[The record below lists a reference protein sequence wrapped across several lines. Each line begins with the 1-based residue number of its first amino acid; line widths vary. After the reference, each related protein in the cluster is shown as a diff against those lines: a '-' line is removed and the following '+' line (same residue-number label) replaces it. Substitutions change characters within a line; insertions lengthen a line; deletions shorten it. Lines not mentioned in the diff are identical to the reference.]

1 MNTDMKH
8 VITLD
13 IGGSHITAAVVNATT
28 KTVYTNTIVKESF
41 DSNEEVGEVLSL
53 WKKVIHT
60 CFAKADVQKLEG
72 LAFCMPGP
80 FDYEKGI
87 CWIKDQ
93 SKYEKFYGVDVKKA
107 ILEKMELPADF
118 PVYFQNDADSFG
130 IGEVYQN
137 PAFLDKKVIAI
148 TLGTGLGACFID
160 HGNVVLHAVGVPKD
174 GEIYNLPYKD
184 TMAEDYVSARGLL
197 RNYNNKVSQSV
208 QNGLNLYELAVRNDA
223 LAIAAFQEFGKD
235 LAAVLLPL
243 VQEFQAEALV
253 FGGKIADG
261 KDFFLPELQ
270 SLFAAHGLQPS
281 IAISNDNE
289 KAALLGAANLFLAE
303 TLAEM

>member
-1 MNTDMKH
+1 MKMEMKH

-13 IGGSHITAAVVNATT
+13 VGGSHITASIVNCTT
-28 KTVYTNTIVKESF
+28 KEIITDSIVKESF
-41 DSNEEVGEVLSL
+41 DSNGEVEEVLNL
-53 WKKVIHT
+53 WKKVITT
-60 CFAKADVQKLEG
+60 CLSKVALSKVSG
-72 LAFCMPGP
+72 LGFCMPGP
-80 FDYEKGI
+80 FDYENGI

-93 SKYEKFYGVDVKKA
+93 SKYEKFYGVDIKKA
-107 ILEKMELPADF
+107 IIEKLEWDKNF

-137 PAFLDKKVIAI
+137 SAFLNKKVIAI

-160 HGNVVLHAVGVPKD
+160 HGNVALHAVGVPKD
-174 GEIYNLPYKD
+174 GEIYNLPYKESI
-184 TMAEDYVSARGLL
+184 AEDYVSARGLL
-197 RNYNNKVSQSV
+197 RNYNAKAAKSV
-208 QNGLNLYELAVRNDA
+208 QNGLDLYELAVKNDE

-243 VQEFQAEALV
+243 VQEFKAEVLV

-270 SLFAAHGLQPS
+270 SLFAEHSLQPS
-281 IAISNDNE
+281 IAISKDNE

-303 TLAEM
+303 TLAEI

>member
-1 MNTDMKH
+1 MNMEMKH

-13 IGGSHITAAVVNATT
+13 IGGSHITASAVNCTTQEVNSAS
-28 KTVYTNTIVKESF
+28 IVKESF
-41 DSNEEVGEVLSL
+41 DSNGEVAEVIHL
-53 WKKVIHT
+53 WKKVITT
-60 CFAKADVQKLEG
+60 CLDKAELEEVEG
-72 LAFCMPGP
+72 LGFCMPGP

-107 ILEKMELPADF
+107 ILDALEWDENF

-137 PAFLDKKVIAI
+137 PALLDKKVIAI

-160 HGNVVLHAVGVPKD
+160 QGTVAIGAVGVPKD

-197 RNYNNKVSQSV
+197 QNYNTKATQSV
-208 QNGLNLYELAVRNDA
+208 QNGLELYELAVKNDA

-270 SLFAAHGLQPS
+270 SLFAAHSLQPS
-281 IAISNDNE
+281 IAISKDNE
-289 KAALLGAANLFLAE
+289 IAALLGAANLFLAE
-303 TLAEM
+303 TLTEI